1 MEPLEFVF
9 GLIFLG
15 SVTAIARKLIDACA
29 GGGKHKAA
37 AAELRATQDRARTL
51 ESQLVAARRQ
61 NEQLQTQLEWDARML
76 KTQDRLVEQLT
87 GPSVRAPL
95 GISG

>member
-15 SVTAIARKLIDACA
+15 SVTAIARRLIDACA

-37 AAELRATQDRARTL
+37 ELHATQDHARTL
-51 ESQLVAARRQ
+51 EAQLVDARRQ
-61 NEQLQTQLEWDARML
+61 NEQLQRQLEWDAKML
-76 KTQDRLVEQLT
+76 ETQDRLVKQLT
-87 GPSVRAPL
+87 GASVRTPV
-95 GISG
+95 GSPG